1 MPFATLDWS
10 QVRSLFPVTQRWAF
24 FDHAA
29 VAPLSKPAQEAL
41 IEYACDLAEHG
52 DVHYRRWTER
62 VEQVRVLAARLLN
75 AGSPQQIAFVKN
87 TSEGIG
93 LVAEGI
99 RWKAGDNVVIPQE
112 EYPANVYP
120 WLNLAERGVEVR
132 FVPTV
137 NRRIR
142 IEDIA
147 ARIDRRTRVLSVSWV
162 EFSSGFRN
170 DLTTLGKLCRDQG
183 CLFFVDAIQG
193 LGVFPLDVQE
203 TPIDF
208 LAADGHKW
216 LLGPEGA
223 GILWIRPEVLQDL
236 RPLGVGWNSVVNA
249 EDFSTIDFRLKPHT
263 GRYESG
269 SLSIAGVHALGASI
283 ELLLKIGI
291 ENIAPRV
298 LALTDHLCRGIREL
312 GWDVYSSRQPEEASG
327 IVSVEVR
334 GSNVRD
340 LVRRCRV
347 HGIVV
352 NQRAGRLRIS
362 PHCYNTEEELDRLIE
377 LLGQAPRA

>member
-1 MPFATLDWS
+1 MPFVALDWS

-75 AGSPQQIAFVKN
+75 ASSPQQIAFVKN

-298 LALTDHLCRGIREL
+298 LSLTDRLCQGLCKL

>member
-75 AGSPQQIAFVKN
+75 AGSPQHIAFVKN

-269 SLSIAGVHALGASI
+269 SLNIAGVHALGASI

-298 LALTDHLCRGIREL
+298 LSLTDRLCQGLCKL